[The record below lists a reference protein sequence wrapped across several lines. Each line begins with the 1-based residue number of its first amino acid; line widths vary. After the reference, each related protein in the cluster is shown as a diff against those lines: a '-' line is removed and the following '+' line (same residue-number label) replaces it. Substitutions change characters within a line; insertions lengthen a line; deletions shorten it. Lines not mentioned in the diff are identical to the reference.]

1 MMLCFERKRWLR
13 AAMLWVAAVGCSE
26 AEPKDTAQPSCE
38 EGPLLLELAQ
48 RDGFPIGAKAPI
60 LYGHPPQGGVP
71 YAPYEVRFRGVPAAD
86 QGVTVQMELTDP
98 ATGAL
103 LGDVRLA
110 QRFLCSNT
118 GEDQGFWVGGEVH
131 IRFWEYDLDSL
142 LGRAGQVEAIVFG
155 PGGEV
160 LDARTEGVLERLP

>member
-1 MMLCFERKRWLR
+1 M
-13 AAMLWVAAVGCSE
+13 
-26 AEPKDTAQPSCE
+26 
-38 EGPLLLELAQ
+38 
-48 RDGFPIGAKAPI
+48 
-60 LYGHPPQGGVP
+60 
-71 YAPYEVRFRGVPAAD
+71 EV
-86 QGVTVQMELTDP
+86 TDP
-98 ATGAL
+98 ATGSL

-142 LGRAGQVEAIVFG
+142 LGREGQVEAIVFG
-155 PGGEV
+155 PDGEV